1 MSNIQSKLATFIP
14 VALLALISTLNSEL
28 STLFAQGTAFTYQ
41 GRLQNNGS
49 PSSGTYNLAFWLFNT
64 SNGGSAVAGPVIT
77 NGVMVSNG
85 LFTVQ
90 IDFGPAMFTGAANWL
105 QIGVETNLAN
115 GFTTLAPRQ
124 QLTPSPY
131 AIFAESAG
139 IASGTVVRSLNGFS
153 DTVNVSAGSNVLI
166 TTSGNG
172 LQISSIDGW
181 ALGGNAGTTGANF
194 LGTTDNEALELRVN
208 NGRAWRI
215 EPNSSG
221 APNVI
226 GGA

>member
-1 MSNIQSKLATFIP
+1 
-14 VALLALISTLNSEL
+14 
-28 STLFAQGTAFTYQ
+28 
-41 GRLQNNGS
+41 
-49 PSSGTYNLAFWLFNT
+49 
-64 SNGGSAVAGPVIT
+64 VAGPVIT

-153 DTVNVSAGSNVLI
+153 DTVMSARARTCSSRPAAWSPNLPSAVG
-166 TTSGNG
+166 G
-172 LQISSIDGW
+172 L
-181 ALGGNAGTTGANF
+181 AGKPATTGANF
-194 LGTTDNEALELRVN
+194 LGTTDNEAWSC
-208 NGRAWRI
+208 A
-215 EPNSSG
+215 
-221 APNVI
+221 
-226 GGA
+226 